1 MQKLAK
7 NVNKLFFREY
17 ITLLN
22 SDACHLDKLFKFSPP
37 HDLFDADDEISA
49 PSRIGHEC
57 SARTKYLHTKFK

>member
-1 MQKLAK
+1 MQKLSK
-7 NVNKLFFREY
+7 NVNKLFCREY

-22 SDACHLDKLFKFSPP
+22 SDACHLDELLKFSPP

-49 PSRIGHEC
+49 PSRIGQC